1 VSRIFN
7 RLCEEGGTIVQPK
20 KIMITEADYGRL
32 QRLIESSRRFRH
44 RDAEHLEDLEQELER
59 AAVVRS
65 GQVPNDVVTMNSRV
79 RIRDLS
85 NGREATYQI
94 VFPADADVAKNRIS
108 VLAPIGKGLL
118 GCRAGA
124 TVECPVPSG
133 TRHFRVLDV
142 EYQPEAV
149 GAAA

>member
-1 VSRIFN
+1 
-7 RLCEEGGTIVQPK
+7 VQPK

-94 VFPADADVAKNRIS
+94 VPGRCRRGEEPHFGASADR
-108 VLAPIGKGLL
+108 
-118 GCRAGA
+118 
-124 TVECPVPSG
+124 E
-133 TRHFRVLDV
+133 
-142 EYQPEAV
+142 
-149 GAAA
+149 GAAWLPRRRNCRMSRAIGDATFPCSRR